1 VAKNNNSKI
10 MEYYKQEVT
19 YKIIGICMEV
29 HRNLGAGLLEVIY
42 KDALEIEFREN
53 NIQFEREKE
62 FLIEYKGKIL
72 PHRFYADFIVDGDI
86 ILEVKAVK
94 EFSNEHIAQ
103 ILNYLKLA
111 NSEVGLLVNFHT
123 KSLQKKRFTI
133 KDIKNLIATD

>member
-1 VAKNNNSKI
+1 MNGYR
-10 MEYYKQEVT
+10 EEET

-29 HRNLGAGLLEVIY
+29 HRTLGPGLLEVVY

-53 NIQFEREKE
+53 NIPFEREKE
-62 FLIEYKGKIL
+62 FMINYKGKIL
-72 PHRFYADFIVDGDI
+72 PHKFYADFIVNEDI

-111 NSEVGLLVNFHT
+111 NSEIGLMINFQT
-123 KSLQKKRFTI
+123 KSLEYKRYV
-133 KDIKNLIATD
+133 L